1 MSREEFMRQ
10 LEMLLTDVSEEEK
23 REALSYYQ
31 SYFEDAGVENEER
44 ILKEL
49 ETPQKVAATIKAD
62 LNMEKITET
71 GEYTEQG
78 FKDSRFGDKQEVE
91 VRTGT
96 FEQTEENASSYE
108 KNTACKENFTYDSQP
123 VYENNSSSYENNNAY
138 GNNNA
143 YENSSS
149 YENNNAYG
157 NNNAYENSSSYG
169 YHSQYESRS
178 TYSGNQTL
186 KIILI
191 IAIAILTS
199 PVWLGALGGIA
210 GIIFGIAVTVI
221 CLAGSFY
228 IAGGVMFGVG
238 IGQIA
243 TGSLAVG
250 FALTG
255 TGLLVLALAI
265 LATILCVWVCGKVIP
280 WICSFIGRLWKSI
293 FSGKE

>member
-123 VYENNSSSYENNNAY
+123 VYEN
-138 GNNNA
+138 
-143 YENSSS
+143 NSSS